1 MAAVLQKVFILMLLD
16 RRGGFFTILP
26 PQSIGGR
33 AHAARTASD
42 RSHPSVS
49 HNPRTNAGPDPA
61 RPPTASR
68 ARPLAWIARPLSRL
82 STSRFNLRAGLT
94 CDGLI
99 SVVLVAAALWY
110 GQMRPGAVALTI
122 LLGLFAFTFI
132 EYAAHRWLF
141 HGHTGPFE
149 AGHDH
154 HHRDPLGPDALP
166 FFLPP
171 IFMCA
176 LAAIFALAIPAGY
189 AVLLAGVIAGGYAA
203 YGLAH
208 VVIHARRFKSPLM
221 RRWAGF
227 HNIHHYHPESNFGVT
242 TGLWD
247 VLLGTRYRRAPRPAA
262 RHP

>member
-1 MAAVLQKVFILMLLD
+1 M
-16 RRGGFFTILP
+16 
-26 PQSIGGR
+26 
-33 AHAARTASD
+33 
-42 RSHPSVS
+42 S
-49 HNPRTNAGPDPA
+49 HNPRTAAGAGPA
-61 RPPTASR
+61 RPPTPPQPRS
-68 ARPLAWIARPLSRL
+68 LAWIARPLSEL

-94 CDGLI
+94 CDSLI

-110 GQMRPGAVALTI
+110 GQMRTLAAALTV

-149 AGHDH
+149 AGHDN
-154 HHRDPLGPDALP
+154 HHRDPLGDDALP

-176 LAAIFALAIPAGY
+176 LAALFALTMPGGY
-189 AVLLAGVIAGGYAA
+189 ALLLAGIIAAGYAA
-203 YGLAH
+203 YGLSH
-208 VVIHARRFKSPLM
+208 VVIHMRRFKSPWM

-227 HNIHHYHPESNFGVT
+227 HNIHHYHPASNFGVT

-247 VLLGTRYRRAPRPAA
+247 LLLGTRYRRAPRTGGGASMGKKA
-262 RHP
+262 F